1 MLLFEKD
8 LPKNTDPLK
17 LFEIFCQMAKA
28 INFYYIYKLFELSDS
43 KIVLYSIDNS
53 SSVDIENCPCG
64 LIYQIDKKD
73 KEINIYITFIATK
86 YKYRSCGYASLFMNE
101 FIEFIKRKY
110 LGKFEKIEII
120 LDSIMSAVTFYEHFG
135 FKWTTTETK
144 HNSIFNIDE
153 KNKTF
158 GEHFIMVYDVTA

>member
-1 MLLFEKD
+1 MLVFETD
-8 LPKNTDPLK
+8 FPKNNDPLK
-17 LFEIFCQMAKA
+17 LFEMFCQMAKT
-28 INFYYIYKLFELSDS
+28 INIYYIYKLFTSNS

-53 SSVDIENCPCG
+53 SPVDIENCPCG

-86 YKYRSCGYASLFMNE
+86 YKYRSYGYASLFMNE
-101 FIEFIKRKY
+101 FIDFIKGKY

-144 HNSIFNIDE
+144 HNTIFNIDE

-158 GEHFIMVYDVTA
+158 GEHFIMVYEVTS